1 MSQPISVLT
10 PTPCKECPLRQR
22 DIFRDRSPSD
32 VAFIQE
38 FKTNEFFYQPNQ
50 TILFENAKSDQLFTM
65 LSGWAFRFK
74 TLEDGR
80 RQIINYVLPGD
91 LMGLQ
96 ASLSAPMT
104 HGVDTLTEC
113 VLCVFQRE
121 KLWDLF
127 SGHPQL
133 GFDVT
138 WLAAR
143 EESTLDEF
151 LLSIGRR
158 TALERLAYLLWFL
171 FDKAK
176 GIGLVKNNRLEM
188 PMRQGHLADTLGL
201 SLVHTNKTLQK
212 LREKGSIQLNDRY
225 LTIIDEQSLM
235 RLAHVETKIPNSRP
249 LI

>member
-1 MSQPISVLT
+1 MPQPIAVLT
-10 PTPCKECPLRQR
+10 PTPCKDCPLRRR
-22 DIFRDRSPSD
+22 DVFRDRSPSD

-38 FKTNEFFYQPNQ
+38 FKTSEVFYQPNQ
-50 TILFENAKSDQLFTM
+50 TILF
-65 LSGWAFRFK
+65 GWAFRFK

-113 VLCVFQRE
+113 VLCVFQRG

-212 LREKGSIQLNDRY
+212 LRKEQSIHLDDRS
-225 LTIIDEQSLM
+225 LTIIDEEALM
-235 RLAHVETKIPNSRP
+235 RLARVENKVSNSRP